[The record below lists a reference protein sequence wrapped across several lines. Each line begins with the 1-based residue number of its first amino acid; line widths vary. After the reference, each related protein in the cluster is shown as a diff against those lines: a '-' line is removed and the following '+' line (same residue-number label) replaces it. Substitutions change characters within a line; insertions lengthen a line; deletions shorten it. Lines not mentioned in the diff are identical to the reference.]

1 MQTILYTRV
10 STADQTVAH
19 QRTQAEKAGF
29 TIDRVIEDHGV
40 SGVSVPF
47 ADREGGAR
55 VLDILRPGDVL
66 VVRWVDR
73 LGRNYKD
80 TTATIRKLMD
90 MGVVVRTVIN
100 NFTFDGATKDPMQQ
114 AIRDALIGFMAASAE
129 AQAEATKEAQAA
141 GIAHVRAGLP
151 NKRPAKHKG
160 GKMLG
165 RKPSYDRAQLDQ
177 IVDML
182 ATGAGTTDISRET
195 GVSRQTILRVKGDQ
209 PAAYAALDRWEA
221 A

>member
-1 MQTILYTRV
+1 MQTILYARV
-10 STADQTVAH
+10 STKDQTAAH

-80 TTATIRKLMD
+80 TTATIRNLMD
-90 MGVVVRTVIN
+90 RGITVRTVIG
-100 NFTFDGATKDPMQQ
+100 NFTFDGAVADPMMQ
-114 AIRDALIGFMAASAE
+114 AIRDTLIAFLAAQGQ
-129 AQAEATKEAQAA
+129 AQAEATAEARDA
-141 GIAHVRAGLP
+141 GIAY
-151 NKRPAKHKG
+151 AKATKG
-160 GKMLG
+160 DQAYRG
-165 RKPSYDRAQLDQ
+165 RKPSYDRSQLDQ
-177 IVDML
+177 IVAML
-182 ATGAGTTDISRET
+182 ATGAGATDISRET
-195 GVSRQTILRVKGDQ
+195 GVSRQTVLRVKADQ

>member
-1 MQTILYTRV
+1 MQVILYARV

-29 TIDRVIEDHGV
+29 KIDRVIEDHGV

-47 ADREGGAR
+47 AQRAGGAR

-80 TTATIRKLMD
+80 TTATIRALMD
-90 MGVVVRTVIN
+90 RGVIVRTVIN
-100 NFTFDGATKDPMQQ
+100 NFTFDGATTDPMQQ

-129 AQAEATKEAQAA
+129 AQAEATKEAQEA
-141 GIAHVRAGLP
+141 GIAH
-151 NKRPAKHKG
+151 AKETKG
-160 GKMLG
+160 DQAYRG
-165 RKPSYDRAQLDQ
+165 RKPSFDRAQLDQ
-177 IVDML
+177 IVNML
-182 ATGAGTTDISRET
+182 ATGTGTSEIARAA
-195 GVSRQTILRVKGDQ
+195 GVSRQTVLRIREDQ
-209 PAAYAALDRWEA
+209 AAAYAALGRWSA
-221 A
+221 AA

>member
-1 MQTILYTRV
+1 MQTILYARV
-10 STADQTVAH
+10 STKDQTAAH

-29 TIDRVIEDHGV
+29 IIDRVIEDHGV

-80 TTATIRKLMD
+80 VTATIRDLMD
-90 MGVVVRTVIN
+90 RGITVRTVIG
-100 NFTFDGATKDPMQQ
+100 NFTFDGAVADPMMQ
-114 AIRDALIGFMAASAE
+114 AIRDTLIAFLAAQGQ
-129 AQAEATKEAQAA
+129 AQAEATAEARDA
-141 GIAHVRAGLP
+141 GIAH
-151 NKRPAKHKG
+151 AKATKG
-160 GKMLG
+160 DQAYRG
-165 RKPSYDRAQLDQ
+165 RKPSYDRSQLDQ
-177 IVDML
+177 IVTML

-195 GVSRQTILRVKGDQ
+195 GVSRQTVLRVKADQ

>member
-1 MQTILYTRV
+1 MQTILYARV
-10 STADQTVAH
+10 STKDQTAAH

-55 VLDILRPGDVL
+55 VLDILRSGDVL

-73 LGRNYKD
+73 LGRNYRD
-80 TTATIRKLMD
+80 VTGTIRKLMD

-129 AQAEATKEAQAA
+129 AQAEATAEARDA
-141 GIAHVRAGLP
+141 GIAH
-151 NKRPAKHKG
+151 AKATKG
-160 GKMLG
+160 DQAYRG
-165 RKPSYDRAQLDQ
+165 RKPSYDRSQLDQ
-177 IVDML
+177 IVTML

-195 GVSRQTILRVKGDQ
+195 GVSRQTVLRVKADQ